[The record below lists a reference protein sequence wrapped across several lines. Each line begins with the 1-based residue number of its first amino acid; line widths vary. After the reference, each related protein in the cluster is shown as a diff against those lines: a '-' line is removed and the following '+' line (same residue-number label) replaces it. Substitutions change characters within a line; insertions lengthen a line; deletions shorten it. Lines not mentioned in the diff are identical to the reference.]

1 MHGGRANRREF
12 IAALGSAA
20 AWPQMARSQTRGEM
34 RRVGI
39 LLNLAGDDAEGRLR
53 LSAVL
58 QALRDLGWI
67 EGSNL
72 RIDPRWGAGSA
83 ENFSKYAQELIDIAP
98 DVILATGTP
107 VVDALQRVTRTVP
120 IVFVT
125 VIDPVGAGFVES
137 LARPGRNITGFAL
150 FEYGMSGKWAELLKQ
165 IMPGLTQVA
174 VIRDQAIGSGTGQ
187 LAAIQAVAP
196 SLAMELRP
204 VPVSDPGE
212 IERSLTAF
220 AGGPNRGLIV
230 TASTLALVHRDLIVA
245 LAARYK
251 LPAVYPDRTFVT
263 AGGLISYGPNRVDPY
278 QRAAGY
284 IDRILKGEKPADLPV
299 QSPVK
304 YEVVINLN
312 TAKTLGL
319 QIPPSVLAR
328 ADEVIE

>member
-1 MHGGRANRREF
+1 
-12 IAALGSAA
+12 
-20 AWPQMARSQTRGEM
+20 
-34 RRVGI
+34 V
-39 LLNLAGDDAEGRLR
+39 
-53 LSAVL
+53 SAVL
-58 QALRDLGWI
+58 QALKDLGWI

-72 RIDPRWGAGSA
+72 RIDYRWGAGDTD
-83 ENFSKYAQELIDIAP
+83 NFRKYAQELVDAGP

-125 VIDPVGAGFVES
+125 VIDPVGAGFVNS
-137 LARPGRNITGFAL
+137 LAWPGGNITGFTL

-165 IMPGLTQVA
+165 IAPGVTQVA

-196 SLAMELRP
+196 SFGMNVRP
-204 VPVSDPGE
+204 VAVSDPSE

-220 AGGPNRGLIV
+220 VGGSNRGLIV
-230 TASTLALVHRDLIVA
+230 TASTLALVHREFIVA
-245 LAARYK
+245 MAGRHH

-278 QRAAGY
+278 RRAAAY

-299 QSPVK
+299 QAPTK
-304 YEVVINLN
+304 YEVMINLK
-312 TAKTLGL
+312 TAKALNLDVPDTLL
-319 QIPPSVLAR
+319 VR